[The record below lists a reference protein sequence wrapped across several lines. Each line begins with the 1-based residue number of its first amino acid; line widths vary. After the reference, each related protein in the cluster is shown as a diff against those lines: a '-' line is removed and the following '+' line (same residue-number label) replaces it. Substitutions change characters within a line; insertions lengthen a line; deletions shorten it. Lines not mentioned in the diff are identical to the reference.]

1 MNLRRTSV
9 ALLTW
14 ICFAASALAQ
24 GVLQQS
30 GPTAPGHVPIY
41 LGTGQSQPVVQDSGP
56 AGGGGPGVGLSE
68 LNVTARGTGTPPY
81 SAQGTGPYKTIGCF
95 YDAPVTNSSGY
106 HYLCLS
112 PNGSGGTGILAFG
125 ASNGATPTSL
135 IFEIN
140 GSPYSFPFTT
150 TGVVGPNSSVIGH
163 LATWNNTTGT
173 LLADG
178 GAFSFANISG
188 MLLASQLPALTGD
201 VTTPGGSLVTT
212 IANGAVT
219 SAKMASGAAA
229 ANVGTLGGDL
239 TGSTLPNPVI
249 GAGKVT
255 GTKIA
260 AATIADA
267 NIIPNTISYASENQA
282 AANTLS
288 GNPTSIT
295 NNRQDMAVPSCS
307 VANEFLQ
314 WVAGSGFQCAG
325 VSVTASAS
333 PVRQTVSGGP
343 VLLSGGAGPGAPN
356 LLPASAASLGVAT
369 QNVSSTYPLVAT
381 AAKGFG
387 GNGPVD
393 LVGSSASNVSWTG
406 LTASSTLYL
415 YVLVNPDGTLTP
427 GFTALAPI
435 YQFGGS
441 PATTL
446 GQFTFN
452 IGEMRGYFGNGSTAP
467 QTSLVFVG
475 QCVTGS
481 STVTSAIAY
490 AYNGYY
496 ESPFTATLPST
507 SLAVSVPAG
516 LGFLN
521 PIIDIVVQNTTTDRG
536 YAVGQQVIFEG
547 SSTGASAT
555 NAAFTSWATMTTVNI
570 STGSTNPWA
579 VVPAAGGGTGA
590 LTIADWKYKVIA
602 KRRWGGA

>member
-1 MNLRRTSV
+1 MNFRRAV
-9 ALLTW
+9 LAAFAWALLAT
-14 ICFAASALAQ
+14 AAPAQ

-56 AGGGGPGVGLSE
+56 AGDGGPGVGLSE
-68 LNVTARGTGTPPY
+68 LGVTARGAGTPPY

-95 YDAPVTNSSGY
+95 YDAPVTNPSGY

-112 PNGSGGTGILAFG
+112 PNGSGGTGIVAFG

-135 IFEIN
+135 VFEIN

-150 TGVVGPNSSVIGH
+150 TGVVGPNASTIGH
-163 LATWNNTTGT
+163 LAVWNNTSGT

-178 GAFSFANISG
+178 GPFSFANISG

-201 VTTPGGSLVTT
+201 VTTPGGSLVAT

-229 ANVGTLGGDL
+229 ANVGSLGGDL
-239 TGSTLPNPVI
+239 TGTLPNPTI

-255 GTKIA
+255 GAKIA

-267 NIIPNTISYASENQA
+267 NLIANTISYASENQA
-282 AANTLS
+282 PANTIS
-288 GNPTSIT
+288 ANPTSIT
-295 NNRQDMAVPSCS
+295 NNRQDMAMPSCS
-307 VANEFLQ
+307 VANTFLQ
-314 WVAGSGFQCAG
+314 WVGGTGFQCA
-325 VSVTASAS
+325 SAANVAPTS
-333 PVRQTVSGGP
+333 PVRQTVAGGP
-343 VLLSGGAGPGAPN
+343 VLLTGGAGPGAPN
-356 LLPASAASLGVAT
+356 LLPATAASLGIAT
-369 QNVSSTYPLVAT
+369 QNVSSSYPLVVT
-381 AAKGFG
+381 AADGFG
-387 GNGPVD
+387 AGGPVD
-393 LVGSSASNVSWTG
+393 LVGSSTSNVSWTG

-441 PATTL
+441 PASTL
-446 GQFTFN
+446 NQFTFN

-467 QTSLVFVG
+467 QASLVFVG
-475 QCVTGS
+475 QVVTGS
-481 STVTSAIAY
+481 SSVTSAIAY

-496 ESPFTATLPST
+496 ESPFTATLPGT
-507 SLAVSVPAG
+507 SVVVSVAAN

-521 PIIDIVVQNTTTDRG
+521 PTIDLVLQNTTNNEG
-536 YAVGQQVIFEG
+536 YTVGQQIVFEG
-547 SSTGASAT
+547 SSTGAAAT
-555 NAAFTSWATMTTVNI
+555 NASFTASATMTGVNI
-570 STGSTNPWA
+570 ATGSTNPWS
-579 VVPAAGGGTGA
+579 VVPAAGGATAA
-590 LTIADWKYKVIA
+590 LTIADWKYKVTA